1 MTAMDTLAA
10 IGADAPEIPRFDDG
24 VVNINELVRTLAE
37 AIVNEIMDAQAEDAC
52 AEGIRRNGYR
62 ERRLLTS
69 VGRVTLRIPKLRRGT
84 YFPEDLIERYSR
96 VDRAAVAAVAEMAT
110 SGVSTRKVEK
120 AARAP
125 GVDRMSASQASR
137 ICESL
142 DAAVAD
148 LQGRPLGGARFPYL
162 WTDAT
167 CLKCR
172 DGGRVPGCAA
182 VTAIGAADTGRRVLL
197 GADSAD
203 TEDYA
208 SWRAFPLSL
217 RERGVAGVRCVTSDA
232 RAGLRR
238 AIEEVFPGAAWQRCA
253 VHLERN
259 VCAPARNRRERAL
272 LGSVMRAVFAESG
285 PALVRELCHLAVD
298 EIGAVSAA
306 AGALLEEAGADA
318 LAYLDFPPAHHRRL
332 RTNNVQERVNREIK
346 RRANVVQVLPSR
358 KSLIRLLGAVLSEM
372 DEDWAARRWFTEESI
387 SEVFEDRRRWRPGRP
402 PAYEGTAA
410 EHAARVIAVVMA
422 DGGAVRKAA

>member
-1 MTAMDTLAA
+1 M
-10 IGADAPEIPRFDDG
+10 
-24 VVNINELVRTLAE
+24 
-37 AIVNEIMDAQAEDAC
+37 
-52 AEGIRRNGYR
+52 
-62 ERRLLTS
+62 
-69 VGRVTLRIPKLRRGT
+69 
-84 YFPEDLIERYSR
+84 
-96 VDRAAVAAVAEMAT
+96 VAAVAEMVT

-120 AARAP
+120 VARAL
-125 GVDRMSASQASR
+125 GVDRMSASQVSR

-148 LQGRPLGGARFPYL
+148 LRGRPLGGARFPYL
-162 WTDAT
+162 WIDAT
-167 CLKCR
+167 YLKCR
-172 DGGRVPGCAA
+172 DGGRVSSCAV
-182 VTAIGAADTGRRVLL
+182 VTAIGAADTGHRVLL
-197 GADSAD
+197 GVDSAD

-217 RERGVAGVRCVTSDA
+217 RERGAAGVRCVTSDA
-232 RAGLRR
+232 HAGLRR

-272 LGSVMRAVFAESG
+272 LGSVMRAVF
-285 PALVRELCHLAVD
+285 D

-306 AGALLEEAGADA
+306 AGALPEEAEADA

-410 EHAARVIAVVMA
+410 EHAARIIAVVMA

>member
-10 IGADAPEIPRFDDG
+10 IGAGAPEIPRFDDG
-24 VVNINELVRTLAE
+24 TVNINELVRTLAE
-37 AIVNEIMDAQAEDAC
+37 AIVNEVMDAQAEDAC
-52 AEGIRRNGYR
+52 AEGNQRNGHR

-69 VGRVTLRIPKLRRGT
+69 VGRITLRIPKLRRGI

-96 VDRAAVAAVAEMAT
+96 VDRAAVAAVAEMVA

-120 AARAP
+120 VARAL
-125 GVDRMSASQASR
+125 GVDRMSASQVSR
-137 ICESL
+137 ICGSL

-148 LQGRPLGGARFPYL
+148 LRGRPLGGARFPYF
-162 WTDAT
+162 WIDAT
-167 CLKCR
+167 YLKCR
-172 DGGRVPGCAA
+172 GGGHVSSCAV
-182 VTAIGAADTGRRVLL
+182 VTAIGAADTGHRVLL
-197 GADSAD
+197 GVDAADA
-203 TEDYA
+203 EDYA
-208 SWRAFPLSL
+208 SWRAFLLSL

-232 RAGLRR
+232 HAGLRR
-238 AIEEVFPGAAWQRCA
+238 AIEEVLPGAAWQRCV

-259 VCAPARNRRERAL
+259 VCALARNRRERAL
-272 LGSVMRAVFAESG
+272 LGSVVRAVFAESD
-285 PALVRELCHLAVD
+285 PALVRELYHLAVD

-306 AGALLEEAGADA
+306 AGALLEEAEADA

-332 RTNNVQERVNREIK
+332 RTNNVQERMNREIK
-346 RRANVVQVLPSR
+346 RRANVVQVPPSR

-410 EHAARVIAVVMA
+410 EHAARIIAVVMA
-422 DGGAVRKAA
+422 DGGAVGKAA